1 MDRTSPTDEEILR
14 LVAAGDLSRFD
25 ELMDRYKARVV
36 NYAYHRLGDVHQAED
51 VAQEA
56 FMRLFRGNYNG
67 KARVSTW
74 LFTIVRNCVTDCLR
88 ARGRRPLV
96 LAGEVAAAE
105 GPPEENPADDPTP
118 EDVAIRSECAQRVQQ
133 ALAELPEPQREVVT
147 LKAYGG
153 LTLAETAVVLGC
165 PLPTAKS
172 RLRYAMEKL
181 HRLLKD
187 IGESQP

>member
-1 MDRTSPTDEEILR
+1 MVSD
-14 LVAAGDLSRFD
+14 GDLSRFD

-56 FMRLFRGNYNG
+56 FMRLFTGNYNG
-67 KARVSTW
+67 RARVSTW
-74 LFTIVRNCVTDCLR
+74 LFTIVRNRVTDHLR
-88 ARGRRPLV
+88 ARVSKPLV
-96 LAGEVAAAE
+96 LTGEVGAAE
-105 GPPEENPADDPTP
+105 GPSQENPANDPTP
-118 EDVAIRSECAQRVQQ
+118 EDAAIRSECAQRVRQ

-153 LTLAETAVVLGC
+153 LTLAEAAVVLGC
-165 PLPTAKS
+165 PLATAKS

-181 HRLLKD
+181 HRLLED
-187 IGESQP
+187 LGESQP